1 MAKNYYFLKLD
12 IDLKKNK
19 FKIHFEEW
27 ELGERE
33 VFNNYNLIRSPEM
46 SNSVSTT
53 SQSQMSP
60 EISTRNAPPGFIRSS
75 DLARLLGIK
84 TATLSKWATGPMFP
98 APINLGGKILFY
110 KVSEVQDF
118 LASQGMDLTVLNS
131 L

>member
-1 MAKNYYFLKLD
+1 
-12 IDLKKNK
+12 
-19 FKIHFEEW
+19 
-27 ELGERE
+27 
-33 VFNNYNLIRSPEM
+33 M
-46 SNSVSTT
+46 SNSSASSTAHP
-53 SQSQMSP
+53 QMSP
-60 EISTRNAPPGFIRSS
+60 EISNRNAPRGFIRSS

-84 TATLSKWATGPMFP
+84 TATLSKWASGPMFP